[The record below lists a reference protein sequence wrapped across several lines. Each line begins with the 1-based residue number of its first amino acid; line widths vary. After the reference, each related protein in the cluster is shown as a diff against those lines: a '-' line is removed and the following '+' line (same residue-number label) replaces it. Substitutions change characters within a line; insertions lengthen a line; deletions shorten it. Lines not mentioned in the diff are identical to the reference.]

1 MRNPVLKFNFF
12 ALDCKQQIN
21 MLDFELC
28 LFFFTFGNITD
39 ISVELLFFLRKQS
52 HSQEDKSLALIF
64 PKLAHKIT
72 Q

>member
-1 MRNPVLKFNFF
+1 
-12 ALDCKQQIN
+12 

-28 LFFFTFGNITD
+28 LFFFTFGYVTD